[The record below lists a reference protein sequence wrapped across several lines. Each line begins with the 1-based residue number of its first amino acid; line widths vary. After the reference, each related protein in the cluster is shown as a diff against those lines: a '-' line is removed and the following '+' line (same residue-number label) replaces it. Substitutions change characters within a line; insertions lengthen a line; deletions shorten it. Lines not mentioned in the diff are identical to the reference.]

1 MIRTAK
7 GQSER
12 RDGFPRSARPI
23 LEDAKR
29 PAYSAGANQT
39 SVIKIRSRKSG
50 KRAVPLEK
58 RTAGGV
64 RLTPRSSAR
73 RPAGGMK
80 PTLRKAASK
89 VAGGVRP
96 T

>member
-29 PAYSAGANQT
+29 PAYSAEANQT

-50 KRAVPLEK
+50 KRAVPS
-58 RTAGGV
+58 
-64 RLTPRSSAR
+64 RSEPQVARGPERPAR
-73 RPAGGMK
+73 RPAG
-80 PTLRKAASK
+80 A
-89 VAGGVRP
+89 
-96 T
+96 